1 MHTPGA
7 WTTQVKWMR
16 LIPGGHMKSAIAIC
30 CAVLFAPPLAA
41 AQGGAGAMGK
51 DLKPTGAITM
61 VGCVAAG
68 ADGQFSLTNA
78 TIPAVPGQS
87 NEGVKPAT
95 YDLVGG
101 QLKPH
106 VGHKVEV
113 SGSMAADAPGKTQ
126 KTKTAAGARDSIT
139 VKSVKMLS
147 TSCT

>member
-1 MHTPGA
+1 
-7 WTTQVKWMR
+7 
-16 LIPGGHMKSAIAIC
+16 MKSATAIC
-30 CAVLFAPPLAA
+30 CAVLLSTSALVA

-68 ADGQFSLTNA
+68 TDGQYTLTNA
-78 TIPAVPGQS
+78 TLPPVQDQS
-87 NEGVKPAT
+87 KEGMKPTT

-101 QLKPH
+101 QLKAH

-113 SGSMAADAPGKTQ
+113 TGSTAADAPGKSK
-126 KTKTAAGARDSIT
+126 KTKTAEMRDSIT
-139 VKSVKMLS
+139 VKSVKMLA